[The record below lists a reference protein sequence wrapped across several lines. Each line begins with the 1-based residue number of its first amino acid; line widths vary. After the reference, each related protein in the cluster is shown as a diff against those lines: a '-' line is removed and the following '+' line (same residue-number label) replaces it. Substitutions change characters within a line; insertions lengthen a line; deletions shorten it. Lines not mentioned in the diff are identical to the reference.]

1 MKRTVSSMSNPD
13 VQYEI
18 DDEKLTCS
26 CPAFRLGMTRP
37 CKHLKALPELKGRLA
52 KRQYEPP
59 SDTLASEYKIAK
71 YLKGKTE
78 MGDVYS
84 VGHSNHTIERFTEL
98 LEQYEIKT
106 LVDVRSRPYSKY
118 NKHFSRQPLREHV
131 EGYGIKYLWG
141 GKWLGGLSKMSVE
154 NQIFIMKMDQIE
166 ELTKAGNVAM
176 MCSEG
181 DPATCHRAFKLASY
195 RLRTDGLD
203 TTHILT
209 SGATIDAE
217 TLEASLKSKFIWH
230 EYGGEQD
237 GS

>member
-1 MKRTVSSMSNPD
+1 
-13 VQYEI
+13 
-18 DDEKLTCS
+18 
-26 CPAFRLGMTRP
+26 MTRP
-37 CKHLKALPELKGRLA
+37 CKHLKALPELKGKLA
-52 KRQYEPP
+52 NRQYEPP
-59 SDTLASEYKIAK
+59 SDTLASEYKIEK

-84 VGHSNHTIERFTEL
+84 VGHSNHTIERFMEL
-98 LEQYEIKT
+98 LEQHEIKT

-131 EGYGIKYLWG
+131 EKHGVKYLFG
-141 GKWLGGLSKMSVE
+141 GKWLGGMSKMSVE
-154 NQIFIMKMDQIE
+154 NEVFIMKMDQIE
-166 ELTKAGNVAM
+166 ALTKAGNVAM

-181 DPATCHRAFKLASY
+181 DPATCHRAFKLAAF

-209 SGATIDAE
+209 NGSTIDA
-217 TLEASLKSKFIWH
+217 ASLEPKIKPDWMWF
-230 EYGGEQD
+230 EYGGKSD